1 MWWKNMK
8 MKLILAFIFLS
19 ILAIIIGV
27 CVYMSKKNS
36 SSSGDKGSSSGN

>member
-1 MWWKNMK
+1 MK

-27 CVYMSKKNS
+27 CVYMAKQNEKKNS
-36 SSSGDKGSSSGN
+36 TSS